1 MKIEEDKLVAL
12 HEYLVKGGSPEQ
24 IDVAKQIGA
33 DPDDVEE
40 VDAYVEALKARW
52 PDTYG
57 DSEPESAAPAKKAA
71 KKVAKAV
78 PPVPAAPSNAT
89 YRLRRPDGTVA
100 ALEVIASKNGTVVLE
115 EPRPKD
121 LVTLIVKG
129 DTVTV
134 DLIELRAG
142 SPGRVLHGTTAAR
155 LIEMAELAKA

>member
-1 MKIEEDKLVAL
+1 MKIEETKLVAL
-12 HEYLVKGGSPEQ
+12 HEYLVAGGSPEQ

-40 VDAYVEALKARW
+40 VDAYVEALKTRW
-52 PDTYG
+52 PETYG
-57 DSEPESAAPAKKAA
+57 DSEAAAPATPPAKKAA
-71 KKVAKAV
+71 KKATKEAQKAE
-78 PPVPAAPSNAT
+78 PAAQSF
-89 YRLRRPDGTVA
+89 RLRRPDGTVT
-100 ALEVIASKNGTVVLE
+100 ALEVVASKNGTVVLE

-121 LVTLIVKG
+121 LVTLIIKG

-142 SPGRVLHGTTAAR
+142 SPGRVLHGVTAAR

>member
-1 MKIEEDKLVAL
+1 MKIEEAKLVAL
-12 HEYLVKGGSPEQ
+12 HDYLVKGGSPEQ

-52 PDTYG
+52 PAIYG
-57 DSEPESAAPAKKAA
+57 DSEPEPAAPAKKAA
-71 KKVAKAV
+71 KKAAKAA
-78 PPVPAAPSNAT
+78 PLAAAAPSAAT

-100 ALEVIASKNGTVVLE
+100 ALEVVASKNGTVVLE
-115 EPRPKD
+115 EPRQKD

-142 SPGRVLHGTTAAR
+142 SPGRVLHGVTAVR

>member
-1 MKIEEDKLVAL
+1 MKIEEEKLVAL
-12 HEYLVKGGSPEQ
+12 HDYLVKGGSPEQ

-52 PDTYG
+52 PAIYG
-57 DSEPESAAPAKKAA
+57 DSEPEPAAPAKKVA
-71 KKVAKAV
+71 KKVAKSA
-78 PPVPAAPSNAT
+78 PPAAAPAAVT

-100 ALEVIASKNGTVVLE
+100 ALEVVASKNGTVVLE
-115 EPRPKD
+115 EPRQKD

-142 SPGRVLHGTTAAR
+142 SLGRVLHGTTAAR

>member
-1 MKIEEDKLVAL
+1 MKIEEAKLVAL

-40 VDAYVEALKARW
+40 VDAYVEALKSRW
-52 PDTYG
+52 PDIYG
-57 DSEPESAAPAKKAA
+57 DSEPEPAAPAKKAA
-71 KKVAKAV
+71 KKAAKAAPLAAT
-78 PPVPAAPSNAT
+78 PPAAT

-100 ALEVIASKNGTVVLE
+100 ALDVVASKNGTVVLE

-121 LVTLIVKG
+121 LVTLIIKG

-142 SPGRVLHGTTAAR
+142 SPSRALHGTTAAR

>member
-1 MKIEEDKLVAL
+1 MKIEEAKLVAL

-40 VDAYVEALKARW
+40 VDAYVDALKSRW
-52 PDTYG
+52 PAIYG
-57 DSEPESAAPAKKAA
+57 DSEPEPAAPAKKAA
-71 KKVAKAV
+71 KKAAKAAPLAAT
-78 PPVPAAPSNAT
+78 PPAAT

-100 ALEVIASKNGTVVLE
+100 ALEVVASKNGTVVLE

-121 LVTLIVKG
+121 MVTLIVKG
-129 DTVTV
+129 NPVTV
-134 DLIELRAG
+134 DLVELRAG
-142 SPGRVLHGTTAAR
+142 SLSRVLHGILASR

>member
-1 MKIEEDKLVAL
+1 MKIEEAKLVAL

-40 VDAYVEALKARW
+40 VDAYVDALKARW
-52 PDTYG
+52 PDIYG
-57 DSEPESAAPAKKAA
+57 DSEPEPAAPAKKAA
-71 KKVAKAV
+71 KKATKAA
-78 PPVPAAPSNAT
+78 PPAAAPSAAT

-100 ALEVIASKNGTVVLE
+100 ALEVVASKNGTVVLE
-115 EPRPKD
+115 EPRQKD

-142 SPGRVLHGTTAAR
+142 SPGRVLHGVTAVR

>member
-1 MKIEEDKLVAL
+1 MKIEEEKLVAL
-12 HEYLVKGGSPEQ
+12 HDYLVKGGSPEQ

-52 PDTYG
+52 PDIYG
-57 DSEPESAAPAKKAA
+57 DSEPEPAAPAKKAA
-71 KKVAKAV
+71 KKVAKAA
-78 PPVPAAPSNAT
+78 PPAAAPAAAT
-89 YRLRRPDGTVA
+89 YCLRRPDGTVA

-115 EPRPKD
+115 EPRLKD
-121 LVTLIVKG
+121 LVTIIVKG
-129 DTVTV
+129 ETVTV

-142 SPGRVLHGTTAAR
+142 SPGRALHGTTAAR

>member
-1 MKIEEDKLVAL
+1 MKIEEEKLVAL
-12 HEYLVKGGSPEQ
+12 HDYLVKGGSPEQ

-40 VDAYVEALKARW
+40 VDAYVDALKSRW
-52 PDTYG
+52 PDIYG
-57 DSEPESAAPAKKAA
+57 DSEPEPEPAAPAKKAA
-71 KKVAKAV
+71 KKAAKTT
-78 PPVPAAPSNAT
+78 PPDT

-100 ALEVIASKNGTVVLE
+100 ALEVVASKNGTVILE

-121 LVTLIVKG
+121 MVTLIVKG
-129 DTVTV
+129 NPVTV

-142 SPGRVLHGTTAAR
+142 SPGRVLHGVTAVR

>member
-52 PDTYG
+52 PDIYG
-57 DSEPESAAPAKKAA
+57 DSEPEPAAPAKKSA
-71 KKVAKAV
+71 KKVAKAA
-78 PPVPAAPSNAT
+78 PPAAAAPSATT

>member
-1 MKIEEDKLVAL
+1 MKIEESKLVAL

-40 VDAYVEALKARW
+40 VDAYVEALKSRW
-52 PDTYG
+52 PETYG
-57 DSEPESAAPAKKAA
+57 DPETEPAAPAKKAA
-71 KKVAKAV
+71 KKAAKTVSPA
-78 PPVPAAPSNAT
+78 PAAPAAAA

-100 ALEVIASKNGTVVLE
+100 TLEVVASKNGTVVLE
-115 EPRPKD
+115 ESRPKD

-129 DTVTV
+129 SAVTV

-142 SPGRVLHGTTAAR
+142 SPDRALHGTTAAR

>member
-1 MKIEEDKLVAL
+1 MKIEEAKLVAL

-40 VDAYVEALKARW
+40 VDAYVDALKSRW
-52 PDTYG
+52 PDIYG
-57 DSEPESAAPAKKAA
+57 DSEPEPAAPAKKAA
-71 KKVAKAV
+71 KKAAKAA
-78 PPVPAAPSNAT
+78 PPAAAAPSAAT

-100 ALEVIASKNGTVVLE
+100 ALEVVASKNGTVVLE

-142 SPGRVLHGTTAAR
+142 SPGRALHGTTAAR

>member
-12 HEYLVKGGSPEQ
+12 HDYLVKGGSPEQ

-52 PDTYG
+52 PDIYG
-57 DSEPESAAPAKKAA
+57 DSEPESVAPAKKAA
-71 KKVAKAV
+71 KKAAKAA
-78 PPVPAAPSNAT
+78 PPAAAAPSAAT

-129 DTVTV
+129 KTVTV
-134 DLIELRAG
+134 DLIDLAKHPTD
-142 SPGRVLHGTTAAR
+142 SPHGVQNSK

>member
-52 PDTYG
+52 PDIYG
-57 DSEPESAAPAKKAA
+57 DSEPEPAAPAKKAA
-71 KKVAKAV
+71 KKVAKAA
-78 PPVPAAPSNAT
+78 PPAAAAPSAAT